1 MLQSALFRR
10 SANLVDTLWRA
21 LNQPWFLL
29 ACSILGLLVAL
40 AALLL
45 PQLPGQLN
53 DEPAAAARW
62 LLNISGNYGAG
73 GELLR
78 SLGLFNV
85 LHSGLLRFLL
95 ALLAITLLVQ
105 TSARIG
111 ALLARRR
118 LLAQW
123 QQPAPVGSPVPL
135 APYLPLFRRRLH
147 LAQPAD
153 ITSAKLANILRH
165 HFAQFI
171 VTSTTLDLPSA
182 TSVGSNA
189 AGDGTPE
196 CRWLVLTPPVAE
208 NLRLIALCGLL
219 AAIATVFYIISVGWQ
234 VTTPLLAPTD
244 TFWSAARDLELAYHP
259 PTAELPASVQL
270 IHAGRSITHPIGSEG
285 QFQIGNLTAVVD
297 MPAPGLLISTATGN
311 PELLR
316 LGQAVPSYAVGLSF
330 PLPGTEDTVLLPEAG
345 IGLRLVRSTTSEEE
359 FLVEV
364 YQSDAIQPAQRLV
377 ISQSTPQTITI
388 DPQGLALHLLP
399 QPALRISVRYVPA
412 LWLMVLAF
420 AIILVGA
427 VGFWRRPSLGSI
439 QLVPWTPH
447 DSMLILQS
455 TSPLEL
461 DRLVDHIMEPLVELP
476 PDLSRI
482 TDGTALASPVLEKEQ
497 NNG

>member
-1 MLQSALFRR
+1 MRQYALFRR
-10 SANLVDTLWRA
+10 AANAVDILWLA

-29 ACSILGLLVAL
+29 ACSILALLLAF

-62 LLNISGNYGAG
+62 LLNTSGNYSAS

-85 LHSGLLRFLL
+85 LHSRLLRFLL
-95 ALLAITLLVQ
+95 ALLAIILLVQ
-105 TSARIG
+105 ISARSG

-118 LLAQW
+118 LLTQW
-123 QQPAPVGSPVPL
+123 QRPTPLGSPIPV
-135 APYLPLFRRRLH
+135 APYLPLFRQRLH
-147 LAQPAD
+147 LIQPVD
-153 ITSAKLANILRH
+153 IAGVTLANILRH
-165 HFAQFI
+165 HFAQYT
-171 VTSTTLDLPSA
+171 VTSTKLDLPSA
-182 TSVGSNA
+182 TSAGSNA
-189 AGDGTPE
+189 AGDGTSE
-196 CRWLVLTPPVAE
+196 CRWLLLSPPAIE
-208 NLRLIALCGLL
+208 YLRLIALCGLL
-219 AAIATVFYIISVGWQ
+219 AAIVTVFYIISVGWQ

-270 IHAGRSITHPIGSEG
+270 IHAGRSVTHPVGSEG
-285 QFQIGNLTAVVD
+285 QFQIGNLTAVID
-297 MPAPGLLISTATGN
+297 IPAPGLLISTATGN

-316 LGQAVPSYAVGLSF
+316 LGQAIPSDAVGLSF

-345 IGLRLVRSTTSEEE
+345 IGLRLVRSTTAEEE

-388 DPQGLALHLLP
+388 NPQGLALHLLP

-412 LWLMVLAF
+412 LWLVILAF
-420 AIILVGA
+420 AVMLAGA
-427 VGFWRRPSLGSI
+427 AGFWRRPSFGSI
-439 QLVPWTPH
+439 QLMPWISH
-447 DSMLILQS
+447 DSVLILQS

-461 DRLVDHIMEPLVELP
+461 DRMVDHVMEPFVALP
-476 PDLSRI
+476 HDLSSV
-482 TDGTALASPVLEKEQ
+482 TDGTALASHMLEKEQ
-497 NNG
+497 NSG